1 MLEGDTQ
8 WLDVNVSEGY
18 FDPNVIVAQA
28 GTPITLNFG
37 EGSGCMAEV
46 MFEDFDV
53 FEDLTSGGA
62 TVQLPALETGQY
74 TFSCGMEMVF
84 GTLVV
89 Q

>member
-1 MLEGDTQ
+1 MS
-8 WLDVNVSEGY
+8 VSDNY
-18 FDPNVIVAQA
+18 FDPNIIVAQA

-37 EGSGCMAEV
+37 EGAGCMAEV
-46 MFEDFDV
+46 QFADSPV

-62 TVQLPALETGQY
+62 TVELPALEPGEY
-74 TFSCGMEMVF
+74 GFSCGMEMVF